1 MKCVIRNSS
10 NEIRNEASC
19 QRIEVFMSRFRRY
32 PAGLSRWT
40 IPSRREAL
48 CMSFYDVLAE
58 MYGGVIGDSRISS
71 AFGLVEIGSGM
82 SLWGSD

>member
-1 MKCVIRNSS
+1 MRCFIRNSG
-10 NEIRNEASC
+10 NEIGDEAPC
-19 QRIEVFMSRFRRY
+19 QRNEVFMSRFRRY

-58 MYGGVIGDSRISS
+58 MHRGVTGDSRISS
-71 AFGLVEIGSGM
+71 AFDLVEIDPGKVQG
-82 SLWGSD
+82 